1 MIYQVV
7 SSLGCV
13 VFETSSLEDAEL
25 YCKEHGFSSSAIWPF
40 QLYTFF

>member
-7 SSLGCV
+7 SSLGYV

-25 YCKEHGFSSSAIWPF
+25 YCKEHGLSSSAIWPIRP
-40 QLYTFF
+40 YTVF